1 MAAGVTDEAWTTEA
15 LLSYRVARAF
25 HAQLDP

>member
-1 MAAGVTDEAWTTEA
+1 MPAGVTDEAWTIEA
-15 LLSYRVARAF
+15 LLSYRVARDF